1 MPYLR
6 DHCFYRQADAW
17 PDVADGFP
25 VVPMT
30 TMLEMMMD
38 GARPLAGGRAIIG
51 LAKIRALRWLAP
63 TEPVTVT
70 VNASLDNDGNI
81 DVILECYARGKVLV
95 ADRFPVAPPARREPL
110 RGERPSPVA
119 AGDLY
124 QDRWL
129 FHGPAFQ
136 GVTDIGAYAIDGIR
150 GRLVSLDAPGGLLD
164 NAGQLM
170 GFWIRTTVSA
180 DKLAF
185 PASIDHLELFG
196 AHPPAGQAM
205 NCTVWI
211 RSVTA
216 TTVTADLEVSYP
228 DGTLW
233 ARITGW
239 ADRRF
244 LTDAAVDPM
253 LRWPETH
260 RIAEDQPG
268 GWMLLQDRWPDPAN
282 RELVMRR
289 YLAAG
294 ERRQYEQQN
303 PRGRHRWLLGRMAAK
318 DAVRQWLWDQGA
330 GPLYPAQFVVGNEA
344 SGRPYVHGLQGVH
357 RLPEDM
363 GISIAHAGELA
374 VALVGQINA
383 RGHGVGIDVESIEPR
398 TPQFEGMACTE
409 SERALLDLWAT
420 GAGSRLS
427 WLTRF
432 WSAKEA
438 VAKAIGTGLVG
449 RPHRFEVTEM
459 DGSQLLVAA
468 VDHGTRWW
476 VDTAVVDGSS
486 GTRYVIA
493 WTRSAA
499 SPAETSVAS
508 ERGFSPLTL
517 VKERTTNGR

>member
-1 MPYLR
+1 
-6 DHCFYRQADAW
+6 
-17 PDVADGFP
+17 
-25 VVPMT
+25 MT
-30 TMLEMMMD
+30 TMLEMMTD

-51 LAKIRALRWLAP
+51 LAKIRALRWMAP

-70 VNASLDNDGNI
+70 VNACLDADGNI
-81 DVILECYARGKVLV
+81 DVVLEGYARGKVLV
-95 ADRFPVAPPARREPL
+95 ADHFPVAPRVRREPL
-110 RGERPSPVA
+110 QSERPSPVA
-119 AGDLY
+119 AADLY

-136 GVTDIGAYAIDGIR
+136 GVTDIGAYATDGIR
-150 GRLVSLDAPGGLLD
+150 GRLVSLEAPGGLLD

-211 RSVTA
+211 RSVTP
-216 TTVTADLEVSYP
+216 TTVTADLEVSHP

-233 ARITGW
+233 ARITDW
-239 ADRRF
+239 TDRRF

-260 RIAEDQPG
+260 RVAEDQPG
-268 GWMLLQDRWPDPAN
+268 GWLLLRDRWPDPAN

-289 YLAAG
+289 YLVAG
-294 ERRQYEQQN
+294 ERRQYDEQN

-330 GPLYPAQFVVGNEA
+330 GPLYPAQFVIGNEA
-344 SGRPYVHGLQGVH
+344 SGRPFVHGL
-357 RLPEDM
+357 PEGL

-383 RGHGVGIDVESIEPR
+383 RGHGVGIDVEAVAPR
-398 TPQFEGMACTE
+398 TPQFEGLACTE
-409 SERALLDLWAT
+409 SERALLDLCAT
-420 GAGSRLS
+420 GIGSRLEC
-427 WLTRF
+427 LTRF

-438 VAKAIGTGLVG
+438 VAKAVGTGLVG

-459 DGSQLLVAA
+459 NGSQLLVAA
-468 VDHGTRWW
+468 VDHGARWW
-476 VDTAVVDGSS
+476 VDTALVDGSA
-486 GTRYVIA
+486 GARYVIA
-493 WTRSAA
+493 WTRSA
-499 SPAETSVAS
+499 TSSIPTSAAA
-508 ERGFSPLTL
+508 ERGFSHPTL